1 MQRTEVHE
9 CGGCFRLTGSYF
21 KENFLSETADTH
33 PRSNINETPLARS
46 GNKFAFPAGIRT
58 ISAYLQYAIFSTII
72 RRRMGALTKIR
83 RKMML
88 KALNDDKD
96 FTASRSARQDI
107 ADTKFLVRRL

>member
-1 MQRTEVHE
+1 MQRTEIHE
-9 CGGCFRLTGSYF
+9 CGGYFRLTGLYF

-72 RRRMGALTKIR
+72 RRRMDALKKIWW
-83 RKMML
+83 KMML

-96 FTASRSARQDI
+96 FIQPTDRHENI
-107 ADTKFLVRRL
+107 ANTKF

>member
-1 MQRTEVHE
+1 
-9 CGGCFRLTGSYF
+9 LYF

-72 RRRMGALTKIR
+72 RRRMDALKKIWW
-83 RKMML
+83 KMML

-96 FTASRSARQDI
+96 FIQPADRHENI
-107 ADTKFLVRRL
+107 ANTKF